1 MVKSVSPELKETIA
15 KAISEAGRRTSAEIV
30 LVVLPAS
37 DVYQSYL
44 MSYGLALGSLI
55 SMVLWMEKIVSG
67 FPLLFGIQVAAIMAI
82 LFVPLLGSLCLKL
95 IPRRVLHHHA
105 ARRAFEEL
113 LIVSRH
119 VPAEKPVVLLY
130 ISLAER
136 YVHILHSRV
145 VLQKIPNES
154 WEAVIQEFTMLMKK
168 SGLREACI
176 AAIQSI
182 TGILEPHFPAN
193 R

>member
-1 MVKSVSPELKETIA
+1 MVKELSPQLRETIA
-15 KAISEAGRRTSAEIV
+15 KAIAEAEQRTSAEIV

-37 DVYQSYL
+37 DAYQSYL

-55 SMVLWMEKIVSG
+55 GMGLWLEKIVTG
-67 FPLLFGIQVAAIMAI
+67 FPLLFGVQVAAIMVM
-82 LFVPLLGSLCLKL
+82 LFVPLLGGLCLKL

-105 ARRAFEEL
+105 ARRAFEEYL
-113 LIVSRH
+113 VVSRH

-136 YVHILHSRV
+136 YVHILHSRA

-154 WEAVIQEFTMLMKK
+154 WEAVIQEFTTLMKK
-168 SGLREACI
+168 SGLREACV
-176 AAIQSI
+176 AAVQSI
-182 TGILEPHFPAN
+182 TSTLEPHFPGN